1 MSMYKRNENIVSR
14 MIYDSYFLLD
24 ITDNYLDEQCH
35 LYEINEIGMYIWNYL
50 LDDCNSID
58 EIVEKL
64 KDCIIDEVDTKE
76 LYDDVKEFVELLLFM
91 EFAWEV

>member
-50 LDDCNSID
+50 LDDCNNID
-58 EIVEKL
+58 EIMDKL
-64 KDCIIDEVDTKE
+64 KDVLVDDIDIDEV
-76 LYDDVKEFVELLLFM
+76 YNDVKEFVELLLFM